1 MQILVPPNG
10 ANLRPTS
17 PDAKSE
23 APKSARSQP
32 GAPQQRL
39 RAPNTMIDVRPQSA
53 RIPGYT
59 GHQPGVV
66 AESILG
72 RSYAYITGFR
82 KDILST
88 DEDRWLTDY
97 HRNHVVPGTDHQAAP
112 PLSSTPLNVA
122 AKQPRST
129 VGVYGSDYQRFA
141 WSDNDKYYS
150 VLNLNKTGR
159 MPGYTGHVPHFRFQG
174 SVGLP
179 YAKACNVGD
188 HMLPPDGSHCAY
200 QHVEPHRAPGG
211 FVRDEPIAGYSGYM
225 PYVMDTNIG
234 KNFRESVAGVKQM
247 EREGP
252 AKLREQ
258 FDVAHC
264 G

>member
-1 MQILVPPNG
+1 MTTPAG
-10 ANLRPTS
+10 S
-17 PDAKSE
+17 M
-23 APKSARSQP
+23 SARSHGGSGQP
-32 GAPQQRL
+32 QLRL

-88 DEDRWLTDY
+88 DEDKWLTEY

-112 PLSSTPLNVA
+112 AISTTSLSVA
-122 AKQPRST
+122 AKQPRSS

-141 WSDNDKYYS
+141 WSDNDKYFS
-150 VLNLNKTGR
+150 VLNLNRTGR

-179 YAKACNVGD
+179 YAKACNIGD
-188 HMLPPDGSHCAY
+188 HLLPPDGSHCAY
-200 QHVEPHRAPGG
+200 KHVEPHRNAGG
-211 FVRDEPIAGYSGYM
+211 FKREDPIAGYSGYV
-225 PYVMDTNIG
+225 PYIMDKNIG
-234 KNFRESVAGVKQM
+234 KNYRESLNSVKQL
-247 EREGP
+247 ELDGP
-252 AKLREQ
+252 AKLREE
-258 FDVAHC
+258 FDVVHC